1 MTKLKEE
8 NNILDT
14 NYLCELDKKVKLLP
28 ITFDP
33 IFKGI
38 FGSNIELLKDFILS
52 VLEIDIDRNK
62 CKIRLLN
69 NELPIENYK
78 EYKKTVDLNIVLNDD
93 IFIEIEINRSDFNKV
108 KRRNFIYQNK
118 MYSMIPEKGDNPKN
132 LDNIIF
138 YQLNLNTE
146 NKTETYGE
154 HVIVPY
160 DTTIKEIYIDNYYT
174 ILKYLE
180 FYHKLYYTKSRK
192 LERGELWLAALMSNS
207 FSELYD
213 ILSKILSPDKLELM
227 IEEVKRMSLNDF
239 NLHAWKQKEMED
251 LVIREGNRIS
261 KEEGIEEG
269 IEQGIEQGILQN
281 TIDTIKSMLKKN
293 YDIKEISDITGKSIK
308 EIKEIEKSLNQD

>member
-1 MTKLKEE
+1 MTKLKKE
-8 NNILDT
+8 NTILDT

-52 VLEIDIDRNK
+52 VLEFDIDRDK

-69 NELPIENYK
+69 NKLPIENYK

-213 ILSKILSPDKLELM
+213 ILSKILSPDKLELI
-227 IEEVKRMSLNDF
+227 IEESKKTSLNDF
-239 NLHAWKQKEMED
+239 NLHAWKQKEMKD
-251 LVIREGNRIS
+251 LVINKRNRIS
-261 KEEGIEEG
+261 RKEGIQYEKNET
-269 IEQGIEQGILQN
+269 IKNMLKENISYELISKIVKK
-281 TIDTIKSMLKKN
+281 TID
-293 YDIKEISDITGKSIK
+293 
-308 EIKEIEKSLNQD
+308 EIKEIEKSMKD

>member
-1 MTKLKEE
+1 MTKLKAE

-62 CKIRLLN
+62 CKIRLIN
-69 NELPIENYK
+69 NELPPENYK
-78 EYKKTVDLNIVLNDD
+78 KYKKNVYLNIALNDD

-108 KRRNFIYQNK
+108 KHRNFIYQNK
-118 MYSMIPEKGDNPKN
+118 IYSMIPEKGNDPKDIDNV
-132 LDNIIF
+132 IF

-160 DTTIKEIYIDNYYT
+160 DTTTKEIYIDNYYT
-174 ILKYLE
+174 ILKHLE

-227 IEEVKRMSLNDF
+227 IEEAKRMSLNDF
-239 NLHAWKQKEMED
+239 NLHAWKQQEMED
-251 LVIREGNRIS
+251 LVISEGNRIS
-261 KEEGIEEG
+261 REEGIQYEKNE
-269 IEQGIEQGILQN
+269 
-281 TIDTIKSMLKKN
+281 TIKNMLKEN
-293 YDIKEISDITGKSIK
+293 ISYELISKIVKKPID
-308 EIKEIEKSLNQD
+308 EIKEIEKSMKD

>member
-1 MTKLKEE
+1 MTKLKAE

-14 NYLCELDKKVKLLP
+14 NYLCELDNKVKLLP

-62 CKIRLLN
+62 CKIRLIN
-69 NELPIENYK
+69 NELPPENYK
-78 EYKKTVDLNIVLNDD
+78 KYKKNVYLNIALNDD

-108 KRRNFIYQNK
+108 KHRNFIYQNK
-118 MYSMIPEKGDNPKN
+118 IYSMIPEKGNDPKDIDNV
-132 LDNIIF
+132 IF

-160 DTTIKEIYIDNYYT
+160 DTTTKEIYIDNYYT

-213 ILSKILSPDKLELM
+213 ILSKILSPDKLELI
-227 IEEVKRMSLNDF
+227 IEESKKTSLNDF
-239 NLHAWKQKEMED
+239 NLHAWKQKEMKD
-251 LVIREGNRIS
+251 LVINKRNRIS
-261 KEEGIEEG
+261 RKEGIQYEKNE
-269 IEQGIEQGILQN
+269 
-281 TIDTIKSMLKKN
+281 TIKNMLKEN
-293 YDIKEISDITGKSIK
+293 ISYELISKIVKKPID
-308 EIKEIEKSLNQD
+308 EIKEIEKSMKD

>member
-1 MTKLKEE
+1 MKDK

-14 NYLCELDKKVKLLP
+14 NYLSELDNKVKLLP

-52 VLEIDIDRNK
+52 VLEIDIDRDK

-69 NELPIENYK
+69 NELPIENYT
-78 EYKKTVDLNIVLNDD
+78 EYKKFVYLNIVLNDG

-118 MYSMIPEKGDNPKN
+118 MYSMIPEKGDDPKD
-132 LDNIIF
+132 LDNVIF

-213 ILSKILSPDKLELM
+213 ILSKILSSDKLELM
-227 IEEVKRMSLNDF
+227 IEVAKRMSLNDF
-239 NLHAWKQKEMED
+239 NLHAWKQQEMED

-261 KEEGIEEG
+261 REEG
-269 IEQGIEQGILQN
+269 IEQGISQN
-281 TIDTIKSMLKKN
+281 TIDTIKKMLKEK
-293 YDIKEISDITGKSIK
+293 ISYELINKITGKSIK
-308 EIKEIEKSLNQD
+308 EIKEIEKSRHAE

>member
-1 MTKLKEE
+1 MTKLKAE

-14 NYLCELDKKVKLLP
+14 NYLCELDNKVKLLP

-62 CKIRLLN
+62 CEIRLIN
-69 NELPIENYK
+69 NELPPENYK
-78 EYKKTVDLNIVLNDD
+78 KYKKNVYLNIALNDD

-108 KRRNFIYQNK
+108 KHRNFIYQNK
-118 MYSMIPEKGDNPKN
+118 IYSMIPEKGNDPKDIDNV
-132 LDNIIF
+132 IF

-160 DTTIKEIYIDNYYT
+160 DTTTKKIYIDNYYT
-174 ILKYLE
+174 ILKHLE

-213 ILSKILSPDKLELM
+213 ILSKILSSDKLELI
-227 IEEVKRMSLNDF
+227 IEESKKTSLNDF
-239 NLHAWKQKEMED
+239 NLHAWKQKEMKD
-251 LVIREGNRIS
+251 LVINKRNRIIR
-261 KEEGIEEG
+261 KEGIQYEKNE
-269 IEQGIEQGILQN
+269 
-281 TIDTIKSMLKKN
+281 TIKNMLKEN
-293 YDIKEISDITGKSIK
+293 ISYELISKIVKKPID
-308 EIKEIEKSLNQD
+308 EIKEIEKSMKD

>member
-1 MTKLKEE
+1 MTKLKAE

-14 NYLCELDKKVKLLP
+14 NYLCELDNKVKLLP

-62 CKIRLLN
+62 CKIRLIN
-69 NELPIENYK
+69 NELPPENYK
-78 EYKKTVDLNIVLNDD
+78 KYKKNVYLNIALNDD

-108 KRRNFIYQNK
+108 KHRNFIYQNK
-118 MYSMIPEKGDNPKN
+118 IYSMIPEKGNNPKDI
-132 LDNIIF
+132 DNVIF

-160 DTTIKEIYIDNYYT
+160 DTTTKEIYIDNYYT

-213 ILSKILSPDKLELM
+213 ILSKILSPDKLELI
-227 IEEVKRMSLNDF
+227 IEESKKTSLNDF
-239 NLHAWKQKEMED
+239 NLHAWKQKEMKD
-251 LVIREGNRIS
+251 LVINKRNRIS
-261 KEEGIEEG
+261 RKEGIQYEKNE
-269 IEQGIEQGILQN
+269 
-281 TIDTIKSMLKKN
+281 TIKNMLKEN
-293 YDIKEISDITGKSIK
+293 ISYELISKIVKKPID
-308 EIKEIEKSLNQD
+308 EIKEIEKSMKD

>member
-1 MTKLKEE
+1 MTKLKKE
-8 NNILDT
+8 NTILDT

-38 FGSNIELLKDFILS
+38 FGSNIELLKNFILS
-52 VLEIDIDRNK
+52 VLEIDIDRDK

-69 NELPIENYK
+69 NKLPIENYK

-108 KRRNFIYQNK
+108 KHRNFIYQNK
-118 MYSMIPEKGDNPKN
+118 IYSMIPEKGNDPKDIDNV
-132 LDNIIF
+132 IF

-160 DTTIKEIYIDNYYT
+160 DTTTKEIYIDNYYT

-213 ILSKILSPDKLELM
+213 ILSKILSPDKLELI
-227 IEEVKRMSLNDF
+227 IEESKKTSLNDF
-239 NLHAWKQKEMED
+239 NLHAWKQKEMKD
-251 LVIREGNRIS
+251 LVINKRNRIS
-261 KEEGIEEG
+261 RKEGIQYEKNET
-269 IEQGIEQGILQN
+269 IKNMLKENISYELISKIVKK
-281 TIDTIKSMLKKN
+281 TID
-293 YDIKEISDITGKSIK
+293 
-308 EIKEIEKSLNQD
+308 EIKEIEKSMKD

>member
-1 MTKLKEE
+1 MTKLKAE

-14 NYLCELDKKVKLLP
+14 NYLCELDNKVKLLP

-62 CKIRLLN
+62 CKIRLIN
-69 NELPIENYK
+69 NELPPENYK
-78 EYKKTVDLNIVLNDD
+78 EYKKNVYLNITLNDD

-108 KRRNFIYQNK
+108 KHRNFIYQNK
-118 MYSMIPEKGDNPKN
+118 IYSMIPEKGNDPKDIDNV
-132 LDNIIF
+132 IF

-160 DTTIKEIYIDNYYT
+160 DTTTKEIYIDNYYT

-213 ILSKILSPDKLELM
+213 ILSKILSPDKLELI
-227 IEEVKRMSLNDF
+227 IEESKKTSLNDF
-239 NLHAWKQKEMED
+239 NLHAWKQKEMKD
-251 LVIREGNRIS
+251 LVINKRNRIIR
-261 KEEGIEEG
+261 KEGIQYEKNE
-269 IEQGIEQGILQN
+269 
-281 TIDTIKSMLKKN
+281 TIKNMLKEN
-293 YDIKEISDITGKSIK
+293 ISYELISKIVKKPID
-308 EIKEIEKSLNQD
+308 EIKEIEKSMKD

>member
-1 MTKLKEE
+1 MTKLKAE

-62 CKIRLLN
+62 CKIRLIN
-69 NELPIENYK
+69 NELPLENYK
-78 EYKKTVDLNIVLNDD
+78 EYKKNVYLNITLNDD

-108 KRRNFIYQNK
+108 KHRNFIYQNK
-118 MYSMIPEKGDNPKN
+118 IYSMIPEKGNDPKDIDNV
-132 LDNIIF
+132 IF

-160 DTTIKEIYIDNYYT
+160 DTTTKKIYIDNYYT

-213 ILSKILSPDKLELM
+213 ILSKILSSDKLELI
-227 IEEVKRMSLNDF
+227 IEESKKTSLNDF
-239 NLHAWKQKEMED
+239 NLHAWKQKEMKD
-251 LVIREGNRIS
+251 LVINKRNRIIR
-261 KEEGIEEG
+261 KEGIQYEKNET
-269 IEQGIEQGILQN
+269 IKNMLKENISYELISKIVKK
-281 TIDTIKSMLKKN
+281 TID
-293 YDIKEISDITGKSIK
+293 
-308 EIKEIEKSLNQD
+308 EIKEIEKSMKD

>member
-1 MTKLKEE
+1 MTKLKAE

-14 NYLCELDKKVKLLP
+14 NYLCELDNKVKLLP

-213 ILSKILSPDKLELM
+213 ILSKILSPDKLELI
-227 IEEVKRMSLNDF
+227 IEESKKTSLNDF
-239 NLHAWKQKEMED
+239 NLHAWKQKEMKD
-251 LVIREGNRIS
+251 LVINKRNRIS
-261 KEEGIEEG
+261 RKEGIQYEKNET
-269 IEQGIEQGILQN
+269 IKNMLKENISYELISKIVKK
-281 TIDTIKSMLKKN
+281 TID
-293 YDIKEISDITGKSIK
+293 
-308 EIKEIEKSLNQD
+308 EIKEIEKSMKD

>member
-1 MTKLKEE
+1 
-8 NNILDT
+8 
-14 NYLCELDKKVKLLP
+14 
-28 ITFDP
+28 
-33 IFKGI
+33 
-38 FGSNIELLKDFILS
+38 
-52 VLEIDIDRNK
+52 
-62 CKIRLLN
+62 
-69 NELPIENYK
+69 
-78 EYKKTVDLNIVLNDD
+78 
-93 IFIEIEINRSDFNKV
+93 
-108 KRRNFIYQNK
+108 
-118 MYSMIPEKGDNPKN
+118 
-132 LDNIIF
+132 
-138 YQLNLNTE
+138 
-146 NKTETYGE
+146 
-154 HVIVPY
+154 
-160 DTTIKEIYIDNYYT
+160 
-174 ILKYLE
+174 
-180 FYHKLYYTKSRK
+180 
-192 LERGELWLAALMSNS
+192 MSNS

>member
-1 MTKLKEE
+1 MKKLKEE
-8 NNILDT
+8 NTILDT

-38 FGSNIELLKDFILS
+38 FGSNIDLLKDFILS
-52 VLEIDIDRNK
+52 VLEIDIDRDK

-146 NKTETYGE
+146 NKTETYG
-154 HVIVPY
+154 
-160 DTTIKEIYIDNYYT
+160 DDNYYT

-261 KEEGIEEG
+261 REEGIEEGIKHG
-269 IEQGIEQGILQN
+269 IEQGIEQGISQN
-281 TIDTIKSMLKKN
+281 TIDTIKKMLKEK
-293 YDIKEISDITGKSIK
+293 ISYELINKITGKSIK
-308 EIKEIEKSLNQD
+308 EIKEIEKSIKDKNR

>member
-1 MTKLKEE
+1 MKKLKEE

-52 VLEIDIDRNK
+52 VLEIDIDRDK

-118 MYSMIPEKGDNPKN
+118 MYSMIPEKGDDPKDI
-132 LDNIIF
+132 DNIIF

-213 ILSKILSPDKLELM
+213 ILSKILSPDKLELI
-227 IEEVKRMSLNDF
+227 IEESKKTSLNDF
-239 NLHAWKQKEMED
+239 NLHAWKQKEMKD
-251 LVIREGNRIS
+251 LVINKRNRIIR
-261 KEEGIEEG
+261 KEGIQYEKNE
-269 IEQGIEQGILQN
+269 
-281 TIDTIKSMLKKN
+281 TIKNMLKEN
-293 YDIKEISDITGKSIK
+293 ISYELISKIVKKPID
-308 EIKEIEKSLNQD
+308 EIKEIEKSMKD

>member
-1 MTKLKEE
+1 MTKLKAE

-14 NYLCELDKKVKLLP
+14 NYLCELDNKVKLLP

-62 CKIRLLN
+62 CKIRLIN
-69 NELPIENYK
+69 NELPPENYK
-78 EYKKTVDLNIVLNDD
+78 KYKKNVYLNIALNDD

-108 KRRNFIYQNK
+108 KHRNFIYQNK
-118 MYSMIPEKGDNPKN
+118 IYSMIPEKGNDPKDIDNV
-132 LDNIIF
+132 IF

-213 ILSKILSPDKLELM
+213 ILSKILSPDKLELI
-227 IEEVKRMSLNDF
+227 IEESKKTSLNDF
-239 NLHAWKQKEMED
+239 NLHAWKQKEMKD
-251 LVIREGNRIS
+251 LVINKRNRIIR
-261 KEEGIEEG
+261 KEGIQYEKNE
-269 IEQGIEQGILQN
+269 
-281 TIDTIKSMLKKN
+281 TIKNMLKEN
-293 YDIKEISDITGKSIK
+293 ISYELISKIVKKPID
-308 EIKEIEKSLNQD
+308 EIKEIEKSMKD

>member
-1 MTKLKEE
+1 MKDK

-14 NYLCELDKKVKLLP
+14 NYLSELDNKVKLLS

-52 VLEIDIDRNK
+52 VLEIDIDRDK

-69 NELPIENYK
+69 NELPIENYT
-78 EYKKTVDLNIVLNDD
+78 EYKKFVYLNIVLNDD

-118 MYSMIPEKGDNPKN
+118 MYSMIPENGDDSKD
-132 LDNIIF
+132 LDNVIF

-146 NKTETYGE
+146 NKTEDYGE

-174 ILKYLE
+174 ILKYCD
-180 FYHKLYYTKSRK
+180 YS
-192 LERGELWLAALMSNS
+192 
-207 FSELYD
+207 
-213 ILSKILSPDKLELM
+213 
-227 IEEVKRMSLNDF
+227 VKM
-239 NLHAWKQKEMED
+239 LH
-251 LVIREGNRIS
+251 L
-261 KEEGIEEG
+261 
-269 IEQGIEQGILQN
+269 
-281 TIDTIKSMLKKN
+281 
-293 YDIKEISDITGKSIK
+293 
-308 EIKEIEKSLNQD
+308 

>member
-1 MTKLKEE
+1 MTKLKAE

-14 NYLCELDKKVKLLP
+14 NYLCELDNKVKLLP

-62 CKIRLLN
+62 CKIRLIN
-69 NELPIENYK
+69 NELPPENYK
-78 EYKKTVDLNIVLNDD
+78 KYKKNVYLNIALNDD

-108 KRRNFIYQNK
+108 KHRNFIYQNK
-118 MYSMIPEKGDNPKN
+118 IYSMIPEKGNDPKDIDNV
-132 LDNIIF
+132 IF

-160 DTTIKEIYIDNYYT
+160 DTTTKKIYIDNYYT
-174 ILKYLE
+174 ILKHLE

-213 ILSKILSPDKLELM
+213 ILSKILSPDKLELI
-227 IEEVKRMSLNDF
+227 IEESKKTSLNDF
-239 NLHAWKQKEMED
+239 NLHAWKQKEMKD
-251 LVIREGNRIS
+251 LVINKRNRIS
-261 KEEGIEEG
+261 RKEGIQYEKNE
-269 IEQGIEQGILQN
+269 
-281 TIDTIKSMLKKN
+281 TIKNMLKEN
-293 YDIKEISDITGKSIK
+293 ISYELISKIVKKPID
-308 EIKEIEKSLNQD
+308 EIKEIEKSIKD

>member
-1 MTKLKEE
+1 
-8 NNILDT
+8 
-14 NYLCELDKKVKLLP
+14 
-28 ITFDP
+28 
-33 IFKGI
+33 
-38 FGSNIELLKDFILS
+38 
-52 VLEIDIDRNK
+52 
-62 CKIRLLN
+62 
-69 NELPIENYK
+69 
-78 EYKKTVDLNIVLNDD
+78 
-93 IFIEIEINRSDFNKV
+93 
-108 KRRNFIYQNK
+108 

-239 NLHAWKQKEMED
+239 NLHA
-251 LVIREGNRIS
+251 
-261 KEEGIEEG
+261 
-269 IEQGIEQGILQN
+269 
-281 TIDTIKSMLKKN
+281 
-293 YDIKEISDITGKSIK
+293 
-308 EIKEIEKSLNQD
+308 

>member
-1 MTKLKEE
+1 MKDK

-14 NYLCELDKKVKLLP
+14 NYLSELDNKVKLLP

-52 VLEIDIDRNK
+52 VLEIDIDRDK

-69 NELPIENYK
+69 NELPIENYT
-78 EYKKTVDLNIVLNDD
+78 EYKKFVYLNIVLNDG

-118 MYSMIPEKGDNPKN
+118 MYSMILENGDDSKD
-132 LDNIIF
+132 LDNVIF

-146 NKTETYGE
+146 NKTEDYGE

-180 FYHKLYYTKSRK
+180 FYHNLYYTKSRK
-192 LERGELWLAALMSNS
+192 LERGELWLAALMSKS
-207 FSELYD
+207 FSELYAIALE
-213 ILSKILSPDKLELM
+213 ILK
-227 IEEVKRMSLNDF
+227 
-239 NLHAWKQKEMED
+239 
-251 LVIREGNRIS
+251 
-261 KEEGIEEG
+261 
-269 IEQGIEQGILQN
+269 
-281 TIDTIKSMLKKN
+281 
-293 YDIKEISDITGKSIK
+293 
-308 EIKEIEKSLNQD
+308 

>member
-1 MTKLKEE
+1 MKDK

-14 NYLCELDKKVKLLP
+14 NYLSELDNKVKLLS

-52 VLEIDIDRNK
+52 VLEIDIDRDK

-69 NELPIENYK
+69 NELPIENYT
-78 EYKKTVDLNIVLNDD
+78 EYKKFVYLNIVLNDD

-118 MYSMIPEKGDNPKN
+118 MYSMIPENGDDSKD
-132 LDNIIF
+132 LDNVIF

-192 LERGELWLAALMSNS
+192 LERGELWLAALMSKS

-213 ILSKILSPDKLELM
+213 ILSKVLSSDKLKLM
-227 IEEVKRMSLNDF
+227 IEETKRMSLNDF
-239 NLHAWKQKEMED
+239 NLHAWKKQEMDD

-261 KEEGIEEG
+261 REEGIEAG
-269 IEQGIEQGILQN
+269 INYEKTE
-281 TIDTIKSMLKKN
+281 TIKNMLKEKAN
-293 YDIKEISDITGKSIK
+293 YEFINKVTGKSIK
-308 EIKEIEKSLNQD
+308 EIKEIEKSMKD

>member
-8 NNILDT
+8 NTILDT

-108 KRRNFIYQNK
+108 KHRNFIYQNK
-118 MYSMIPEKGDNPKN
+118 IYSMIPEKGNDPKDIDNV
-132 LDNIIF
+132 IF

-160 DTTIKEIYIDNYYT
+160 DTTTKEIYIDNYYT

-213 ILSKILSPDKLELM
+213 ILSKILSPDKLELI
-227 IEEVKRMSLNDF
+227 IEESKKTSLNDF
-239 NLHAWKQKEMED
+239 NLHAWKQKEMKD
-251 LVIREGNRIS
+251 LVINKRNRIIR
-261 KEEGIEEG
+261 KEGIQYEKNE
-269 IEQGIEQGILQN
+269 
-281 TIDTIKSMLKKN
+281 TIKNMLKEN
-293 YDIKEISDITGKSIK
+293 ISYELISKIVKKPID
-308 EIKEIEKSLNQD
+308 EIKEIEKSMKD

>member
-1 MTKLKEE
+1 MTKLKAE

-62 CKIRLLN
+62 CKIRLIN
-69 NELPIENYK
+69 NELPPENYK
-78 EYKKTVDLNIVLNDD
+78 KYKKNVYLNIALNDD

-108 KRRNFIYQNK
+108 KHRNFIYQNK
-118 MYSMIPEKGDNPKN
+118 IYSMIPEKGNDPKDIDNV
-132 LDNIIF
+132 IF

-160 DTTIKEIYIDNYYT
+160 DTTTKEIYIDNYYT

-213 ILSKILSPDKLELM
+213 ILSKILSPDKLELI
-227 IEEVKRMSLNDF
+227 IEESKKTSLNDF
-239 NLHAWKQKEMED
+239 NLHAWKQKEMKD
-251 LVIREGNRIS
+251 LVINKRNRIIR
-261 KEEGIEEG
+261 KEGIQYEKNE
-269 IEQGIEQGILQN
+269 
-281 TIDTIKSMLKKN
+281 TIKNMLKEN
-293 YDIKEISDITGKSIK
+293 ISYELISKIVKKPID
-308 EIKEIEKSLNQD
+308 EIKEIEKSMKD

>member
-1 MTKLKEE
+1 MTKLKAE

-14 NYLCELDKKVKLLP
+14 NYLCELDNKVKLLP

-62 CKIRLLN
+62 CKIRLIN
-69 NELPIENYK
+69 NELPPENYK
-78 EYKKTVDLNIVLNDD
+78 KYKKNVYLNIALNDD

-108 KRRNFIYQNK
+108 KHRNFIYQNK
-118 MYSMIPEKGDNPKN
+118 IYSMIPEKGNDPKDIDNV
-132 LDNIIF
+132 IF
-138 YQLNLNTE
+138 YQLDLNTE

-160 DTTIKEIYIDNYYT
+160 DTTTKKIYIDNYYT
-174 ILKYLE
+174 ILKHLE

-213 ILSKILSPDKLELM
+213 ILSKILSSDKLELI
-227 IEEVKRMSLNDF
+227 IEESKKTSLNDF
-239 NLHAWKQKEMED
+239 NLHAWKQKEMKD
-251 LVIREGNRIS
+251 LVINKRNRIIR
-261 KEEGIEEG
+261 KEGIQYEKNE
-269 IEQGIEQGILQN
+269 
-281 TIDTIKSMLKKN
+281 TIKNMLKEN
-293 YDIKEISDITGKSIK
+293 ISYELISKIVKKPID
-308 EIKEIEKSLNQD
+308 EIKEIEKSMKD